1 MGLIRLGVCLAL
13 DTVLTVASGGI
24 WIAASSCEMGGCFT
38 AKEMRFQREKEA
50 LREAAKIIGEEKR
63 NGTKKSYR

>member
-13 DTVLTVASGGI
+13 DTVLTVASGGA

-38 AKEMRFQREKEA
+38 IKEMRFQREKEA
-50 LREAAKIIGEEKR
+50 LREVAKIMKEAAHS
-63 NGTKKSYR
+63 GTK